1 NNGLSTVASNI
12 NITNDVAFNIG
23 GTSTGPQLVL
33 TGTVSS
39 TGAKGLSKSNTG
51 VVQIDGNATYSGN
64 TTVSGG
70 VLRFSKPFTSGASV
84 NVTGGTLQ
92 MAHSDATP
100 YQNVLKTAA
109 VTVTGGNIDLVDNK
123 MIVTGGAA
131 ASSWNGSAY
140 GGTGGL
146 VRAGYI

>member
-1 NNGLSTVASNI
+1 
-12 NITNDVAFNIG
+12 
-23 GTSTGPQLVL
+23 
-33 TGTVSS
+33 
-39 TGAKGLSKSNTG
+39 
-51 VVQIDGNATYSGN
+51 YSGN

-100 YQNVLKTAA
+100 FQNVLKTAA

-140 GGTGGL
+140 GGTTGR
-146 VRAGYI
+146 VEAGYGCWVQQGDGNVYVWTAALTPKPNPQMVDLMASQGK